1 MEKENARRQTLEQ
14 LHERRKQVVR
24 LHRKGIKIMQ
34 IVSMTGLSYPAVRA
48 TLDRFEE
55 GGWSAVRPTARGRVR
70 GDGRC
75 LSEAQEDAIRRII
88 IDKRPEQ
95 LKMEFFLWSRAAVS
109 QLIEQEYGIKLQVRS
124 VGKYLARWG
133 FTPQK
138 PIKRAYEQSPAAVQA
153 WLEGEYPGI
162 AERARHEG
170 AEIHWGDET
179 ALVNTDVRGRS
190 FAPAGKTPVAM
201 TVGGT
206 RQKLSMIATVTN
218 QGKTRWMIIDEAF
231 DADKLIEFLAAL
243 IKDAGRKVFLI
254 LDNLRVHHSKIVKAW
269 VAERQDQ
276 IELFY
281 LPSYSPQ
288 LNPEERLN
296 ADLKQEMGKQ
306 VPVRTKTKLREAANS
321 HMMRLEQNPERVIGY
336 FQDKRVMC
344 ELAASRNLALVRT
357 GTCLP
362 ISCLRSALRRSSG
375 LSCGL

>member
-1 MEKENARRQTLEQ
+1 MEKENARKQTLEQ

-24 LHRKGIKIMQ
+24 LHKKDIKIMQ

-48 TLDRFEE
+48 TIDLFEA
-55 GGWSAVRPTARGRVR
+55 GGWAAIRPTSRGRSR

-75 LSEAQEDAIRRII
+75 LSEIQEDTIRRTI

-95 LKMEFFLWSRAAVS
+95 LKMDFFLWSRAAVG
-109 QLIEQEYGIKLQVRS
+109 QLIEQEYGIKLHIRS

-138 PIKRAYEQSPAAVQA
+138 PIKRAYEQNPEAVQA

-162 AERARHEG
+162 EQRARQEG

-179 ALVNTDVRGRS
+179 ARVNTDVRGRS

-206 RQKLSMIATVTN
+206 REKLSMIATVTN
-218 QGKTRWMIIDEAF
+218 QGKTRWMIIDDAF
-231 DADKLIEFLAAL
+231 DAEKLIEFLAAL
-243 IKDAGRKVFLI
+243 IKDAGKKVFLI

-269 VAERQDQ
+269 VSERKDQ

-296 ADLKQEMGKQ
+296 ADLKQEMGKRL
-306 VPVRTKTKLREAANS
+306 PVRTKAKLRDATSA
-321 HMMRLEQNPERVIGY
+321 HMMMLEQNPERVMSY
-336 FQDKRVMC
+336 FQDRRVKY
-344 ELAASRNLALVRT
+344 AA
-357 GTCLP
+357 
-362 ISCLRSALRRSSG
+362 
-375 LSCGL
+375 

>member
-48 TLDRFEE
+48 TLDQFAE
-55 GGWSAVRPTARGRVR
+55 GGWAAIRPAARGRAR
-70 GDGRC
+70 GDGRR

-95 LKMEFFLWSRAAVS
+95 LKMEFFLWSRAAVG
-109 QLIEQEYGIKLQVRS
+109 QLIEQEYGITLHVRS

-138 PIKRAYEQSPAAVQA
+138 PIKRAYEQSPEAVQA

-206 RQKLSMIATVTN
+206 RQKLSMIASVTN
-218 QGKTRWMIIDEAF
+218 QGKTRWMIIDESF
-231 DADKLIEFLAAL
+231 DADKLIEFLASLL
-243 IKDAGRKVFLI
+243 IRPDEV
-254 LDNLRVHHSKIVKAW
+254 
-269 VAERQDQ
+269 
-276 IELFY
+276 
-281 LPSYSPQ
+281 
-288 LNPEERLN
+288 
-296 ADLKQEMGKQ
+296 
-306 VPVRTKTKLREAANS
+306 
-321 HMMRLEQNPERVIGY
+321 
-336 FQDKRVMC
+336 
-344 ELAASRNLALVRT
+344 
-357 GTCLP
+357 
-362 ISCLRSALRRSSG
+362 
-375 LSCGL
+375 

>member
-1 MEKENARRQTLEQ
+1 MNFCVFSCRMMMEKENARKQTLEQ

-24 LHRKGIKIMQ
+24 LHKKGIKIMQ

-48 TLDRFEE
+48 TIDRFSE
-55 GGWSAVRPTARGRVR
+55 GGWTAVRPATRGRMR

-75 LSEAQEDAIRRII
+75 LSEAQEDAIRRTI

-95 LKMEFFLWSRAAVS
+95 LKMEFFLWSRAAVG
-109 QLIEQEYGIKLQVRS
+109 QLIEQEYGIRLHVRS

-138 PIKRAYEQSPAAVQA
+138 PIKRAYEQSPEAVQA
-153 WLEGEYPGI
+153 WWLEGEYPGI

-218 QGKTRWMIIDEAF
+218 QGKTRWMIIDESF
-231 DADKLIEFLAAL
+231 DADKLIEFLASL

-281 LPSYSPQ
+281 LPSYDQRKSLWDSPQ

-306 VPVRTKTKLREAANS
+306 VPVRTKAKLREAANS
-321 HMMRLEQNPERVIGY
+321 HMMRLEQNPERVISY
-336 FQDKRVMC
+336 FQDRRVRY
-344 ELAASRNLALVRT
+344 AA
-357 GTCLP
+357 
-362 ISCLRSALRRSSG
+362 
-375 LSCGL
+375 

>member
-1 MEKENARRQTLEQ
+1 MEKENARKQTLEQ

-24 LHRKGIKIMQ
+24 LHKKVIGIMQ
-34 IVSMTGLSYPAVRA
+34 IVAMTGLSYPAVRA
-48 TLDRFEE
+48 SIDLFDA
-55 GGWSAVRPTARGRVR
+55 GGWAAIRPALRGRNKGVGRTLSAV
-70 GDGRC
+70 
-75 LSEAQEDAIRRII
+75 QEETIQRTI

-95 LKMEFFLWSRAAVS
+95 LKMGFFLWSRAAVG
-109 QLIEQEYGIKLQVRS
+109 QLIEQEYGIKLHVRS
-124 VGKYLARWG
+124 VGKYLTRWG

-138 PIKRAYEQSPAAVQA
+138 PIRRAYEQSPEAVQA
-153 WLEGEYPGI
+153 WLEGEYPAI
-162 AERARHEG
+162 EQRARREG

-190 FAPAGKTPVAM
+190 YAPAGKTPVAR

-218 QGKTRWMIIDEAF
+218 RGRARWMIIDDAF
-231 DADKLIEFLAAL
+231 DAQRLIEFLQAL

-269 VAERQDQ
+269 VSDRHDQ

-296 ADLKQEMGKQ
+296 ADLKQEMSKR
-306 VPVRTKTKLREAANS
+306 VPVRTKAKLREAANE
-321 HMMRLEQNPERVIGY
+321 HMTMLERTPERVLSY
-336 FQDKRVMC
+336 FQDRRVRY
-344 ELAASRNLALVRT
+344 AA
-357 GTCLP
+357 
-362 ISCLRSALRRSSG
+362 
-375 LSCGL
+375 

>member
-1 MEKENARRQTLEQ
+1 MEKENARKQTLEQ

-24 LHRKGIKIMQ
+24 LYKKSIKIMQ

-48 TLDRFEE
+48 TIDLFVV
-55 GGWSAVRPTARGRVR
+55 GGWPAIRPANRGRAR
-70 GDGRC
+70 GDGRS
-75 LSEAQEDAIRRII
+75 LSEVQEDTIRGTI

-95 LKMEFFLWSRAAVS
+95 LKMDFFLWSRAAVG
-109 QLIEQEYGIKLQVRS
+109 QLIGQEYDIKLHVRS

-138 PIKRAYEQSPAAVQA
+138 PIKRAYEQNPEAVQA

-162 AERARHEG
+162 EQRAKKEG

-206 RQKLSMIATVTN
+206 REKLSMIATVTN
-218 QGKTRWMIIDEAF
+218 QGKTRWMIIDDAF
-231 DADKLIEFLAAL
+231 DAEKLIEFLSAL
-243 IKDAGRKVFLI
+243 INDAERKVFLI
-254 LDNLRVHHSKIVKAW
+254 LDNLRVHHCKIVKAW
-269 VAERQDQ
+269 VAERKDQ

-296 ADLKQEMGKQ
+296 ADLKQEMGKR
-306 VPVRTKTKLREAANS
+306 VPVRSKAKLREATSA
-321 HMMRLEQNPERVIGY
+321 HMMMLEQNPERVISY
-336 FQDKRVMC
+336 FKDRRV
-344 ELAASRNLALVRT
+344 EYAA
-357 GTCLP
+357 
-362 ISCLRSALRRSSG
+362 
-375 LSCGL
+375 